1 MKELIKLSRELV
13 ENLLDGN
20 KKKLG
25 KEYYLMFTI
34 SKFIL
39 LKERI
44 LKKDSA
50 NKILYFNNVKY
61 AKYIP
66 AILSF
71 ADEIKKNGDYKIDN
85 TSIMLKENNI
95 DSQKLTES
103 LWLFNK
109 VRDSLA
115 HGQYTIDLEND
126 SLLIN
131 NDHSNCKDNSYKLIC
146 SIPIELLNSIS
157 FYIEKVDEKPD
168 AKELSKAYREYLEE
182 IAANYDVDDRILFN
196 DNYIN
201 NINKYY
207 DNKYD
212 IINNN
217 YDNKY
222 DIINNNYDNKY
233 DNLNNNYDNK
243 YDIINNN
250 YDNKYFGNNK
260 YLNNDKYFGNNKY
273 LNNDKYFD
281 NDKYLNNDKY
291 YDNNKYLNNDKYF
304 GNNKYLNND
313 KYFDN
318 DKYLN
323 NDKYYD
329 NNKYLNNEKYYDNNK
344 YYDNEIKKLFNNLT
358 IKELQGLVEQL
369 LEYKPRNEK
378 QKEQTNQI
386 IRKFKSLEVQK
397 IEKQEEFD
405 AKTSDLMREISDIL
419 GIKVGTKNSNAAIAL
434 YMYMNL
440 VFSQNN
446 EIDYSH
452 ICLRDLLISV
462 NPYKYTDKVEE
473 VSNSSDD
480 RRQKIINFEK
490 NYIKIKNYINKLC
503 VEFSEKMDTRIEAY
517 YNNPSENFRYSL
529 MNNYAEFYTLIMN
542 SIGNRNQLIIT
553 SLRNSVEHGNY
564 LVRENGYLGLY
575 DQIDHSDD
583 KDIKILCGA
592 LPQQLFNII
601 KTIELS
607 NSKDKYIMDDFFK
620 ELETIID
627 KTLLN
632 NVMNTMNNLS
642 KITFGK
648 DIDANNSME
657 HMYQESIADAI
668 SQHISKK

>member
-39 LKERI
+39 LKESI

-103 LWLFNK
+103 LWIFNK

-131 NDHSNCKDNSYKLIC
+131 NDHSNCENNSYKLIC

-182 IAANYDVDDRILFN
+182 ITANYDVDDRILFN

-207 DNKYD
+207 D
-212 IINNN
+212 
-217 YDNKY
+217 
-222 DIINNNYDNKY
+222 
-233 DNLNNNYDNK
+233 
-243 YDIINNN
+243 
-250 YDNKYFGNNK
+250 
-260 YLNNDKYFGNNKY
+260 
-273 LNNDKYFD
+273 
-281 NDKYLNNDKY
+281 
-291 YDNNKYLNNDKYF
+291 
-304 GNNKYLNND
+304 
-313 KYFDN
+313 
-318 DKYLN
+318 
-323 NDKYYD
+323 
-329 NNKYLNNEKYYDNNK
+329 NEKYYDNNK

-378 QKEQTNQI
+378 EKEQTNQI
-386 IRKFKSLEVQK
+386 IRKFRSLKLQRK
-397 IEKQEEFD
+397 EKQEEFD
-405 AKTSDLMREISDIL
+405 VKTSDLMREISDIL

-473 VSNSSDD
+473 VSNLSDD

-490 NYIKIKNYINKLC
+490 NYINIKNYINKLC
-503 VEFSEKMDTRIEAY
+503 VEFSEKMDTIIEAY

-529 MNNYAEFYTLIMN
+529 MNNYAEFYTSIMN
-542 SIGNRNQLIIT
+542 SIGKRNQLIIT

-592 LPQQLFNII
+592 LPQQLFNIT

-607 NSKDKYIMDDFFK
+607 DSKDKYIMDDFFK

>member
-233 DNLNNNYDNK
+233 DIINNNYDNKYDNLNNNYDNK

-250 YDNKYFGNNK
+250 YDNKYFG
-260 YLNNDKYFGNNKY
+260 
-273 LNNDKYFD
+273 
-281 NDKYLNNDKY
+281 
-291 YDNNKYLNNDKYF
+291 NNKYLNNDKYF

>member
-182 IAANYDVDDRILFN
+182 ITANYDVDDRILFN

-233 DNLNNNYDNK
+233 DIINNNYDNKYDNLKNNYDNK

-250 YDNKYFGNNK
+250 YDNKDDI
-260 YLNNDKYFGNNKY
+260 LN
-273 LNNDKYFD
+273 
-281 NDKYLNNDKY
+281 KY
-291 YDNNKYLNNDKYF
+291 YDNKDDILKNN
-304 GNNKYLNND
+304 
-313 KYFDN
+313 
-318 DKYLN
+318 
-323 NDKYYD
+323 YD
-329 NNKYLNNEKYYDNNK
+329 NKDDILNK

-490 NYIKIKNYINKLC
+490 NYINIKNYINKLC

-592 LPQQLFNII
+592 LPQQLFNIT

-607 NSKDKYIMDDFFK
+607 DSKDKYIMDDFFK

>member
-39 LKERI
+39 LKESI

-103 LWLFNK
+103 LWIFNK

-131 NDHSNCKDNSYKLIC
+131 NDHSNCENNSYKLIC

-182 IAANYDVDDRILFN
+182 ITANYDVDDRILFN

-212 IINNN
+212 
-217 YDNKY
+217 
-222 DIINNNYDNKY
+222 
-233 DNLNNNYDNK
+233 NLNNNYDNK
-243 YDIINNN
+243 YDILKNN
-250 YDNKYFGNNK
+250 YDNKYDILKNNYDNK
-260 YLNNDKYFGNNKY
+260 YDILKNN
-273 LNNDKYFD
+273 
-281 NDKYLNNDKY
+281 
-291 YDNNKYLNNDKYF
+291 YD
-304 GNNKYLNND
+304 
-313 KYFDN
+313 
-318 DKYLN
+318 
-323 NDKYYD
+323 
-329 NNKYLNNEKYYDNNK
+329 NEKYYDNNK

-378 QKEQTNQI
+378 EKEQTNQI
-386 IRKFKSLEVQK
+386 IRKFRSLKLQRK
-397 IEKQEEFD
+397 EKQEEFD
-405 AKTSDLMREISDIL
+405 VKTSDLMREISDIL

-473 VSNSSDD
+473 VSNLRDD

-490 NYIKIKNYINKLC
+490 NYINIKNYINKLC
-503 VEFSEKMDTRIEAY
+503 VEFSEKMDTIIEAY

-529 MNNYAEFYTLIMN
+529 MNNYAEFYTSIMN
-542 SIGNRNQLIIT
+542 SIGKRNQLIIT

-592 LPQQLFNII
+592 LPQQLFNIT

-607 NSKDKYIMDDFFK
+607 DSKDKYIMDDFFK

>member
-1 MKELIKLSRELV
+1 MKVGEEMKELIKLSRELV

-217 YDNKY
+217 Y
-222 DIINNNYDNKY
+222 
-233 DNLNNNYDNK
+233 
-243 YDIINNN
+243 
-250 YDNKYFGNNK
+250 
-260 YLNNDKYFGNNKY
+260 
-273 LNNDKYFD
+273 NDKYFD
-281 NDKYLNNDKY
+281 NDKYLNNDKCF
-291 YDNNKYLNNDKYF
+291 DNNKYLNND
-304 GNNKYLNND
+304 
-313 KYFDN
+313 
-318 DKYLN
+318 
-323 NDKYYD
+323 
-329 NNKYLNNEKYYDNNK
+329 K

-490 NYIKIKNYINKLC
+490 NYINIKNYINKLC

-592 LPQQLFNII
+592 LPQQLFNIT

-607 NSKDKYIMDDFFK
+607 DSKDKYIMDDFFK

>member
-1 MKELIKLSRELV
+1 MKVGEEMKELIKLSRELV

-222 DIINNNYDNKY
+222 DIINNNYDN
-233 DNLNNNYDNK
+233 N
-243 YDIINNN
+243 
-250 YDNKYFGNNK
+250 
-260 YLNNDKYFGNNKY
+260 
-273 LNNDKYFD
+273 
-281 NDKYLNNDKY
+281 KYLNNDKY
-291 YDNNKYLNNDKYF
+291 YD
-304 GNNKYLNND
+304 
-313 KYFDN
+313 
-318 DKYLN
+318 
-323 NDKYYD
+323 
-329 NNKYLNNEKYYDNNK
+329 NEKYYDNNK

-490 NYIKIKNYINKLC
+490 NYINIKNYINKLC

-592 LPQQLFNII
+592 LPQQLFNIT

>member
-39 LKERI
+39 LKESI

-66 AILSF
+66 IILSF
-71 ADEIKKNGDYKIDN
+71 ADEIKKNGDYKIDD

-95 DSQKLTES
+95 DSKKLTES

-131 NDHSNCKDNSYKLIC
+131 NDHSNCENNSYKLIC

-157 FYIEKVDEKPD
+157 FYIEKVDEKSD

-182 IAANYDVDDRILFN
+182 TTANYDVDDRILFN

-207 DNKYD
+207 ILKNDYNDKYD
-212 IINNN
+212 ILNKN
-217 YDNKY
+217 YEKKY
-222 DIINNNYDNKY
+222 YY
-233 DNLNNNYDNK
+233 
-243 YDIINNN
+243 
-250 YDNKYFGNNK
+250 
-260 YLNNDKYFGNNKY
+260 NDKCYY
-273 LNNDKYFD
+273 
-281 NDKYLNNDKY
+281 NDKY
-291 YDNNKYLNNDKYF
+291 YDD
-304 GNNKYLNND
+304 
-313 KYFDN
+313 
-318 DKYLN
+318 
-323 NDKYYD
+323 
-329 NNKYLNNEKYYDNNK
+329 
-344 YYDNEIKKLFNNLT
+344 EIKRLFNNLT

-369 LEYKPRNEK
+369 LKYKPRNEK
-378 QKEQTNQI
+378 QKEQTNQL
-386 IRKFKSLEVQK
+386 IRKLKSLEVYK
-397 IEKQEEFD
+397 IEKQKEFD
-405 AKTSDLMREISDIL
+405 DKTSELMREISDIL
-419 GIKVGTKNSNAAIAL
+419 GIKVGAKNSNAAIAL

-473 VSNSSDD
+473 VSNLSDD

-490 NYIKIKNYINKLC
+490 NYINIKNYINKLC
-503 VEFSEKMDTRIEAY
+503 VEFLEKMDTRIEAY

-529 MNNYAEFYTLIMN
+529 MNNYAEFYTSIMN
-542 SIGNRNQLIIT
+542 YIGKRNQLIIT

-564 LVRENGYLGLY
+564 LVRKNGYLGLY
-575 DQIDHSDD
+575 DQIDHSDA

-592 LPQQLFNII
+592 LPQQLFNIT

-607 NSKDKYIMDDFFK
+607 DSKDKYIMDDFFK

>member
-250 YDNKYFGNNK
+250 YDNKYFG
-260 YLNNDKYFGNNKY
+260 
-273 LNNDKYFD
+273 
-281 NDKYLNNDKY
+281 
-291 YDNNKYLNNDKYF
+291 NNKYLNNDKYF

>member
-39 LKERI
+39 LKESI

-103 LWLFNK
+103 LWIFNK

-131 NDHSNCKDNSYKLIC
+131 NDHSNCENNSYKLIC

-182 IAANYDVDDRILFN
+182 ITANYDVDDRILFN

-212 IINNN
+212 
-217 YDNKY
+217 
-222 DIINNNYDNKY
+222 
-233 DNLNNNYDNK
+233 NLNNNYDNK
-243 YDIINNN
+243 YDILKNN
-250 YDNKYFGNNK
+250 YD
-260 YLNNDKYFGNNKY
+260 
-273 LNNDKYFD
+273 
-281 NDKYLNNDKY
+281 
-291 YDNNKYLNNDKYF
+291 
-304 GNNKYLNND
+304 
-313 KYFDN
+313 
-318 DKYLN
+318 
-323 NDKYYD
+323 
-329 NNKYLNNEKYYDNNK
+329 NEKYYDNNK

-378 QKEQTNQI
+378 EKEQTNQI
-386 IRKFKSLEVQK
+386 IRKFRSLKLQRK
-397 IEKQEEFD
+397 EKQEEFD
-405 AKTSDLMREISDIL
+405 VKTSDLMREISDIL

-473 VSNSSDD
+473 VSNLRDD

-490 NYIKIKNYINKLC
+490 NYINIKNYINKLC
-503 VEFSEKMDTRIEAY
+503 VEFSEKMDTIIEAY

-529 MNNYAEFYTLIMN
+529 MNNYAEFYTSIMN
-542 SIGNRNQLIIT
+542 SIGKRNQLIIT

-592 LPQQLFNII
+592 LPQQLFNIT

-607 NSKDKYIMDDFFK
+607 DSKDKYIMDDFFK

>member
-1 MKELIKLSRELV
+1 MKVREEMKELIKLSRELV

-39 LKERI
+39 LKESI

-103 LWLFNK
+103 LWIFNK
-109 VRDSLA
+109 VRDSLS

-131 NDHSNCKDNSYKLIC
+131 NDHSNCENNSYKLIC

-182 IAANYDVDDRILFN
+182 ITANYDVDDRILFN

-212 IINNN
+212 NL
-217 YDNKY
+217 
-222 DIINNNYDNKY
+222 NNNYDNKY

-243 YDIINNN
+243 DDILKNN
-250 YDNKYFGNNK
+250 Y
-260 YLNNDKYFGNNKY
+260 
-273 LNNDKYFD
+273 NDKYFD

-291 YDNNKYLNNDKYF
+291 YD
-304 GNNKYLNND
+304 
-313 KYFDN
+313 
-318 DKYLN
+318 
-323 NDKYYD
+323 
-329 NNKYLNNEKYYDNNK
+329 NEKYYDNNK

-378 QKEQTNQI
+378 EKEQTNQI
-386 IRKFKSLEVQK
+386 IRKFRSLKLQRK
-397 IEKQEEFD
+397 EKQEEFD
-405 AKTSDLMREISDIL
+405 VKTSDLMREISDIL

-473 VSNSSDD
+473 VSNLSDD

-490 NYIKIKNYINKLC
+490 NYINIKNYINKLC
-503 VEFSEKMDTRIEAY
+503 VEFSEKMDTIIEAY

-529 MNNYAEFYTLIMN
+529 MNNYAEFYTSIMN
-542 SIGNRNQLIIT
+542 SIGKRNQLIIT

-592 LPQQLFNII
+592 LPQQLFNIT

-607 NSKDKYIMDDFFK
+607 DSKDKYIMDDFFK